1 MKLLEGVELS
11 RLCDY
16 SFVEESAQWG
26 NIFTPFMKP
35 KEVNL
40 MNGEF
45 LNVMAEV
52 KKQRNYM
59 TLFIDNIRL
68 LCPHCYLSYN
78 GRFPSSMEFYK

>member
-40 MNGEF
+40 MKGE
-45 LNVMAEV
+45 
-52 KKQRNYM
+52 
-59 TLFIDNIRL
+59 
-68 LCPHCYLSYN
+68 LSLIHI
-78 GRFPSSMEFYK
+78 